1 MDKFFSKLTL
11 YIALSL
17 LNLGIW
23 LSVISFIVIVF
34 NGLFNNFHG
43 IFAFFL
49 YILCIFLFFTFHLMR
64 DSVRENLSKLD
75 SD

>member
-1 MDKFFSKLTL
+1 MVIDLTK
-11 YIALSL
+11 
-17 LNLGIW
+17 
-23 LSVISFIVIVF
+23 
-34 NGLFNNFHG
+34 NNFHG